1 MIGSSLKPPQPTP
14 KRLPERK
21 AVTIVAGF
29 RCPEGIVVCADTLE
43 TIGDI
48 SKRHVPKV
56 RFERCE
62 PERGDL
68 AVAFCGAT
76 NNGPFLDEIVDRAWR
91 GVQAATSLDQ
101 ACDLI
106 NRSLKRS
113 YEGFGRIYQRG
124 YCPQAELIYGVKIEG
139 KSRLFYS
146 LGPAINERAGAASG
160 GAGCYMADFIA
171 SRMYSGGLNLHQC
184 VILAAYTL
192 FQAKEYVAGCGGN
205 SQVVV
210 LRNKGV
216 SGFVDSEIVNAAAD
230 AVQFTDRELGEL
242 ALNSGWHSVSRIN
255 FQNWGEEIIRWIGE
269 MREHQRLDL
278 RKHRARAEKMAG
290 FMAGKSV
297 KLDQLGLLIPPKRKA
312 KLSPPKER
320 KASQSLGEIR
330 RRTAEPSTQQ

>member
-1 MIGSSLKPPQPTP
+1 MLWFRRWPLIGSSLKSPQPKP

-29 RCPEGIVVCADTLE
+29 RCSEGIVVCADTLE

-113 YEGFGRIYQRG
+113 Y
-124 YCPQAELIYGVKIEG
+124 
-139 KSRLFYS
+139 
-146 LGPAINERAGAASG
+146 G
-160 GAGCYMADFIA
+160 GHMKD
-171 SRMYSGGLNLHQC
+171 S
-184 VILAAYTL
+184 AAYTN
-192 FQAKEYVAGCGGN
+192 EG
-205 SQVVV
+205 
-210 LRNKGV
+210 
-216 SGFVDSEIVNAAAD
+216 IVHKPN
-230 AVQFTDRELGEL
+230 
-242 ALNSGWHSVSRIN
+242 
-255 FQNWGEEIIRWIGE
+255 
-269 MREHQRLDL
+269 
-278 RKHRARAEKMAG
+278 
-290 FMAGKSV
+290 
-297 KLDQLGLLIPPKRKA
+297 
-312 KLSPPKER
+312 
-320 KASQSLGEIR
+320 
-330 RRTAEPSTQQ
+330 